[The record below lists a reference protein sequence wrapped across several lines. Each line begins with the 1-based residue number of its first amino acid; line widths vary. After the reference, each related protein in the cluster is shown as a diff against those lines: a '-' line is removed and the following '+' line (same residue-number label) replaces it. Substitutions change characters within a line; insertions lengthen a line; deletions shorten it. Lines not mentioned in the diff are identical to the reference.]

1 MTAKKPI
8 RSTGRYLIVGLLTA
22 APLTVTW
29 IILEFLFENLSR
41 VGRPWVNALAL
52 GIGQQYPVVVD
63 WLREPAVQSI
73 AAIAIVLLFLY
84 LLGWAATKVVGRR
97 LIHFAESL
105 IGRIPFVETIYR
117 SIKRLLTVIDQSGA
131 KGQQVV
137 LIDFP
142 SSGMKAV
149 GLVTK
154 IMVDADDGEEL
165 AAVYVPTSPNPTSG
179 YVELVPVKDLVFT
192 DWTVDQAMAFIVTGG
207 TTSPDRVHYRRRGL
221 PGTDTPLPSD
231 SLR

>member
-1 MTAKKPI
+1 MAANQPI

-29 IILEFLFENLSR
+29 LILRFLFDNLAL
-41 VGRPWVNALAL
+41 VGRPWANALAMGL
-52 GIGQQYPVVVD
+52 SQRYPFLSS
-63 WLREPAVQSI
+63 WLLDSTVQSV
-73 AAIAIVLLFLY
+73 AAIVIVLLFLF
-84 LLGWAATKVVGRR
+84 LLGWAATKVLGRR
-97 LIHFAESL
+97 VIHLFESL

-131 KGQQVV
+131 RGQQVV

-142 SSGMKAV
+142 SSEMKAV

-154 IMVDADDGEEL
+154 IILDADSGEEL

-179 YVELVPVKDLVFT
+179 YVELVPVKDIVFT
-192 DWTVDQAMAFIVTGG
+192 DWSVDQAMAFIVTGG
-207 TTSPDRVHYRRRGL
+207 TTSPDRVHYHRRGL
-221 PGTDTPLPSD
+221 PKVGRTPSSD
-231 SLR
+231 RSG

>member
-1 MTAKKPI
+1 MTAKQPI

-29 IILEFLFENLSR
+29 LILRFLFDNLAL
-41 VGRPWVNALAL
+41 VGRPWANALAMGL
-52 GIGQQYPVVVD
+52 SQRYPFLSS
-63 WLREPAVQSI
+63 WLLDPAVQSV
-73 AAIAIVLLFLY
+73 AAIVIVLLFLY
-84 LLGWAATKVVGRR
+84 VLGWAATKVFGKRI
-97 LIHFAESL
+97 IHLFESL

-117 SIKRLLTVIDQSGA
+117 SIKRLLTVIDQTGA

-142 SSGMKAV
+142 SSDMKAV

-154 IMVDADDGEEL
+154 IILDADSGEEL

-179 YVELVPVKDLVFT
+179 YVELVPIKDIVFT

-207 TTSPDRVHYRRRGL
+207 TTSPDRVHYHRRGL
-221 PGTDTPLPSD
+221 PKAGNVPPSD
-231 SLR
+231 RSG

>member
-1 MTAKKPI
+1 MAANQPI

-29 IILEFLFENLSR
+29 LILQFLFDNLSR
-41 VGRPWVNALAL
+41 VGRPWANALAL
-52 GIGQQYPVVVD
+52 GLSQRYPFLSS
-63 WLREPAVQSI
+63 WLLDSGVQSV
-73 AAIAIVLLFLY
+73 AAIVIVLLFLY
-84 LLGWAATKVVGRR
+84 LLGWAATRVFGRR
-97 LIHFAESL
+97 IIHLFEAL

-142 SSGMKAV
+142 SPDMKAV
-149 GLVTK
+149 GLVTR
-154 IMVDADDGEEL
+154 IIRDIDSGEEL

-179 YVELVPVKDLVFT
+179 YVEIVPVKDIIFT

-207 TTSPDRVHYRRRGL
+207 TTSPDNVHYRRRGA
-221 PGTDTPLPSD
+221 PPVARQS
-231 SLR
+231 S

>member
-1 MTAKKPI
+1 MTAKQPI

-29 IILEFLFENLSR
+29 IILEFLFNNLSR
-41 VGRPWVNALAL
+41 VGRPWANALAL
-52 GIGQQYPVVVD
+52 GISQRYPFLSS
-63 WLREPAVQSI
+63 WLLDPAVRSI
-73 AAIAIVLLFLY
+73 AAILIVLLFLY
-84 LLGWAATKVVGRR
+84 LLGWAATKVLGRR
-97 LIHFAESL
+97 IIYLAEALIS
-105 IGRIPFVETIYR
+105 RIPFVETIYR

-142 SSGMKAV
+142 SSDMKAV

-154 IMVDADDGEEL
+154 IILDADSGEEL

-179 YVELVPVKDLVFT
+179 YVELVPVKDIVFT

-207 TTSPDRVHYRRRGL
+207 TTSPDRVHYHRRGL
-221 PGTDTPLPSD
+221 PKAVDAPPSD
-231 SLR
+231 KPR

>member
-1 MTAKKPI
+1 MTAKQPI

-29 IILEFLFENLSR
+29 LILRFLFDNLAL
-41 VGRPWVNALAL
+41 VGRPWANALAL
-52 GIGQQYPVVVD
+52 GISERYPFLSS
-63 WLREPAVQSI
+63 WLLDPRVQSI
-73 AAIAIVLLFLY
+73 AAIIIVLLFLY
-84 LLGWAATKVVGRR
+84 LLGWAATKVLGRR
-97 LIHFAESL
+97 IIYLAEAL

-142 SSGMKAV
+142 SSEMKAV

-154 IMVDADDGEEL
+154 IILDADSGEEL

-179 YVELVPVKDLVFT
+179 YVELVPVKDIVFT

-207 TTSPDRVHYRRRGL
+207 TTSPDRVHYHRRGL
-221 PGTDTPLPSD
+221 PRAGNAPPSD
-231 SLR
+231 RSG

>member
-22 APLTVTW
+22 APLTLTW
-29 IILEFLFENLSR
+29 IILEFLFDNLSR
-41 VGRPWVNALAL
+41 VGRPWANALAL
-52 GIGQQYPVVVD
+52 GIGQQYPVAVD
-63 WLREPAVQSI
+63 WLQKPAVQSV
-73 AAIAIVLLFLY
+73 AAIVLVLLFLY

-97 LIHFAESL
+97 LIQLAEAL

-117 SIKRLLTVIDQSGA
+117 SIKRFLTVIDQSSA
-131 KGQQVV
+131 QGQQVV

-142 SSGMKAV
+142 SSDMKAV
-149 GLVTK
+149 GLVTR
-154 IMVDADDGEEL
+154 ILRDADNGEEI
-165 AAVYVPTSPNPTSG
+165 AAVYVPTAPNPTSG
-179 YVELVPVKDLVFT
+179 YIELVPVKDLVLT

-221 PGTDTPLPSD
+221 PKTDRPLPSD
-231 SLR
+231 GPR